1 MPSEPSPWAPDST
14 LGEEADEGVALTRSQ
29 SLTPILRRG
38 AMISAGALGFSQLVT
53 FVQTLALARI
63 LSPHEV
69 GIFYSGT
76 VLLTFLVTFSEG
88 GLRNALVHRKQ
99 GLEQAANTV
108 FWASLWAGTL
118 WAVLALAAAPL
129 IGLIFNSSTAG
140 LVAAVTAG
148 CIILHAF
155 TNVPD
160 ALLQRRFDFRQR
172 MLVQPSV
179 VLTFAAGS
187 VILCWLGMGVW
198 GLVIASY
205 LSLVVWIAVTWTL
218 AGWWPRRGRASVKV
232 WREMA
237 RYGFP
242 LLIGGAGDRGK
253 EVFETVVVGSVFNAA
268 AVGNYR
274 YGRRLGMLPGI
285 VIIEL
290 GSYVLF
296 PAFSRTAND
305 PARFKSA
312 FLRALRALW
321 LAAAPTAGMIVI
333 FGVPVTILLLGRQ
346 WRDAGLMFASLAGFG
361 LGVALAAVGLEA
373 IKGHGRTSLLNWVNG
388 TGIVVGVASLL
399 ALVQFGPVGIGL
411 SLSISAFLC
420 GLLGLLLARKLVGV
434 AMSELAEPLIPP
446 LVAAAAAA
454 VLWGLVEHL
463 VVHSEQRGVVWGLA
477 ALVCE
482 GLGFLVTYG
491 AVLLVIAPVTRAR
504 LLGWWSSRRRARW
517 SPASDACA
525 PHAHTSEHP
534 PRRRPAAH
542 ARRTGR
548 RSRAASSHRRS
559 R

>member
-1 MPSEPSPWAPDST
+1 M
-14 LGEEADEGVALTRSQ
+14 
-29 SLTPILRRG
+29 
-38 AMISAGALGFSQLVT
+38 FSQLVT
-53 FVQTLALARI
+53 FVQTMALARI
-63 LSPHEV
+63 LSPYEV
-69 GIFYSGT
+69 GIFYAGT
-76 VLLTFLVTFSEG
+76 VLSTFLVTFSEG

-129 IGLIFNSSTAG
+129 MGLIFDSSTAG

-148 CIILHAF
+148 SIVLHAL

-179 VLTFAAGS
+179 GLTFAAGS
-187 VILCWLGMGVW
+187 VTLCWLGMGVW

-218 AGWWPRRGRASVKV
+218 ARWRPRRGLASVKV

-237 RYGFP
+237 RYGVP

-253 EVFETVVVGSVFNAA
+253 DVFDTVVVGSVFNAA

-274 YGRRLGMLPGI
+274 YGRRLGMLPGT
-285 VIIEL
+285 VIIEI

-305 PARFKSA
+305 AARFKSA

-333 FGVPVTILLLGRQ
+333 FGVPVTVLLLGRQ

-361 LGVALAAVGLEA
+361 LGVALAAVGFEA

-411 SLSISAFLC
+411 SLSISAFAG

-454 VLWGLVEHL
+454 VSWGLVEHL

-491 AVLLVIAPVTRAR
+491 AVLLVIAPVTRSQLFR
-504 LLGWWSSRRRARW
+504 WWSSRRRVRNG
-517 SPASDACA
+517 SV
-525 PHAHTSEHP
+525 E
-534 PRRRPAAH
+534 
-542 ARRTGR
+542 GG
-548 RSRAASSHRRS
+548 
-559 R
+559 